1 MKLTLTVS
9 ELTAIVRH
17 HYALPELTI
26 EIEGLNAIPVSH
38 AITADNLIADLHHR
52 PYPATNVFNPAIT
65 ADNLIADLHHTNC
78 FDVNNNIALDHKIA
92 AIKILRE
99 VVCNSAPNTQ
109 CGLAQAKW
117 AIEDWHRFIKY
128 VRQNGFPKMG
138 TDDNKNWS

>member
-38 AITADNLIADLHHR
+38 AITADNLIADLHH
-52 PYPATNVFNPAIT
+52 
-65 ADNLIADLHHTNC
+65 TNC

-99 VVCNSAPNTQ
+99 MVCNSAPNTQ

-138 TDDNKNWS
+138 TNDNKNWS